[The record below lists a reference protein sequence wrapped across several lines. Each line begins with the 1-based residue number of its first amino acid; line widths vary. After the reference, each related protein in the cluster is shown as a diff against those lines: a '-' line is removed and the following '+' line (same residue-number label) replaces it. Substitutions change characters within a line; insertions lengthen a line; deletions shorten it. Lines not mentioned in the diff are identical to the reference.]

1 MAGRPRF
8 LPCIAFTRYSPMMHD
23 QLKFKKLGIDTQQ
36 EHVVYMR
43 SDCHI
48 CKSEGFSALT
58 RIKVSNNDKS
68 IVASLNVIESELLS
82 PGEISLSKG
91 AREALQVPEEAYLIL
106 SHIPP
111 VESMKFVRSKIY
123 GHTLT
128 FNALQEIMV
137 DIVQGNYS
145 NVDIAAFITGC
156 AGKMSEEE
164 VTGLTRAMVEV
175 GERLDWGIPV
185 VADKHC
191 VGGLPGNRTT
201 PIVVSIVAACGL
213 TIPKTS
219 SRAITSPAGTAD
231 TMETI
236 TRVNLSLEEIKQ
248 VVKKEGG
255 CFAWGGSVKL
265 SPADDLLIR
274 VERALDIDSEG
285 QLIASVLSKK
295 VSAGATHVVIDI
307 PVGETAKIRSIKT
320 AETLKDRLEKVA
332 ATVGLRLKVVL
343 TDGTQPVGRGIGP
356 ALEAMDVLAVLKNET
371 SAPQDLKERA
381 MLLAADLLELAGKV
395 PNGQG
400 VVVAKEVLETGKAFE
415 KFKAICLAQGGF
427 TMPTFAVFSYQV
439 KAEKAGT
446 VNKID
451 NRRLAKVAKLAGAPD
466 DPAAGVLFDAP
477 LGKKVA
483 VNEVLYTIFA
493 ESEGELSYALDYIAN
508 EKDIIIII

>member
-1 MAGRPRF
+1 
-8 LPCIAFTRYSPMMHD
+8 
-23 QLKFKKLGIDTQQ
+23 
-36 EHVVYMR
+36 MR

-58 RIKVSNNDKS
+58 RIKVSNNHKS

-91 AREALQVPEEAYLIL
+91 AREALQVPEDAYLTL
-106 SHIPP
+106 SHLPP
-111 VESMKFVRSKIY
+111 VESMRFVRSKIY

-128 FNALQEIMV
+128 FNALREIIV

-156 AGKMSEEE
+156 AGKMSVEE
-164 VTGLTRAMVEV
+164 VAGLTRAMVEV

-307 PVGETAKIRSIKT
+307 PVGETAKIRSLKT

-415 KFKAICLAQGGF
+415 KFKAICFAQGGF
-427 TMPTFAVFSYQV
+427 TMPTFAAFSYQV

-466 DPAAGVLFDAP
+466 DPAAGVLFAAP
-477 LGKKVA
+477 LGKNV
-483 VNEVLYTIFA
+483 VVDEVLYTIFA

-508 EKDIIIII
+508 EKDIINII